1 MLGEWVALD
10 DWQQLPDVSGI
21 YVIRH
26 RQSQKAYV
34 GQSKNVRQRIASHR
48 YARSWH
54 YFGRALRRH
63 GLAAFEVCL
72 LTTGA
77 PEDLGRL
84 EKEAIATLGTL
95 APAGYNLAAGGLGP
109 TGVTWTYERR
119 QAQSLA
125 RTGFQHRPDSI
136 EKMREAAHKNNGFRG
151 KKHTAEA
158 KAKIGAATVRVHTG
172 MKRSPEVRANISA
185 SLQGRAAPVLSPE
198 TREQIRLKLTGRAAP
213 HASRPGELNPMYGV
227 RGASHPSARRVAVW
241 RPEAFLPQAI
251 FDTATAAAAWAGVK
265 VASVSD
271 WCSGR
276 YRPKNGCLWAYI

>member
-109 TGVTWTYERR
+109 TGVTWAYERR

-125 RTGFQHRPDSI
+125 RTGFRHRPDSI

-198 TREQIRLKLTGRAAP
+198 ARARIAEANRKP
-213 HASRPGELNPMYGV
+213 NPKKAQRGEKNGMHGV
-227 RGASHPSARRVAVW
+227 RLGEHPAAKRVGLW
-241 RPEAFLPQAI
+241 LPEALTPTTFE
-251 FDTATAAAAWAGVK
+251 TATEAAAWAGVK
-265 VASVSD
+265 VSTLSC

-276 YRPKNGCLWAYI
+276 HRSTLGAWAYL